1 VYARVT
7 LLEIDTMRTSVAAAL
22 ELFREHTVPGLQAQA
37 GYRGVYALATPEG
50 KALLMS
56 LWDTE
61 AEASTEG
68 EHTFYSEELD
78 RFTTVFRSSPGRDR
92 YEVMFVDEPAGAR

>member
-7 LLEIDTMRTSVAAAL
+7 LLEIDTMRTSIASAL
-22 ELFREHTVPGLQAQA
+22 ALFRAQTLPRLQAQS
-37 GYRGVYALATPEG
+37 GYRGVYALTTPEG
-50 KALLMS
+50 KAMLIS

-68 EHTFYSEELD
+68 DHSFYAEELG
-78 RFTTVFRSSPGRDR
+78 RFTTVFRAAPGRER
-92 YEVMFVDEPAGAR
+92 YEVALIDEPAGAR